1 MNEPE
6 LVEAANST
14 FALVVDLL
22 TFYMTITSAYLIV
35 AYIVGAKLSRFQVT
49 VVSVLY
55 VFMGSA
61 STYALS
67 LWTMRGIYYMAK
79 VQALDA
85 AAPINPTPIIPV
97 MIIAALIGGVV
108 TSLVFMWNIRRNSKS
123 V

>member
-22 TFYMTITSAYLIV
+22 TFYMTITSAYLLV
-35 AYIVGAKLSRFQVT
+35 AYIAGAKLSRFQIT

-55 VFMGSA
+55 IFMGSA

-67 LWTMRGIYYMAK
+67 LWMIRGIYYMAR

-85 AAPINPTPIIPV
+85 TAPINPTAIIPL
-97 MIIAALIGGVV
+97 MIIAALIGGIV
-108 TSLVFMWNIRRNSKS
+108 TSLIFMWNIRRTSMNA
-123 V
+123 